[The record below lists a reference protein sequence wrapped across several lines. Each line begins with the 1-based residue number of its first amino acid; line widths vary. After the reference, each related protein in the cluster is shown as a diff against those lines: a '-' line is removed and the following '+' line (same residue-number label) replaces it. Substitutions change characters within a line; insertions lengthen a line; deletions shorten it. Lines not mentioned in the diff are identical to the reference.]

1 MAHTLEI
8 TAENFETQ
16 VLQAKTPVLVDFWA
30 SWCGPCRMLAPVID
44 ELAQEFDGKL
54 TVGKINVDEQGA
66 LAAQYGI
73 MSIPSVFLFQNGQV
87 IERLVGVRPKA
98 ELMELIQKAL

>member
-98 ELMELIQKAL
+98 ELMDLIQKAL

>member
-98 ELMELIQKAL
+98 ELTELIQTAL

>member
-98 ELMELIQKAL
+98 ELTELIQKAL

>member
-1 MAHTLEI
+1 MEEI
-8 TAENFETQ
+8 ILTSENFEDE
-16 VLQAKTPVLVDFWA
+16 VLKCEGKILVDFWA
-30 SWCGPCRMLAPVID
+30 TWCGPCRMLAPVID

-98 ELMELIQKAL
+98 ELTELIQKVL

>member
-8 TAENFETQ
+8 TDENFETQ

-98 ELMELIQKAL
+98 ELTELIQKAL

>member
-98 ELMELIQKAL
+98 ELTELIQKVL